1 MLALFQKKIKPLPA
15 HIAVSLIMLAN
26 AAENCAF
33 VVCVT
38 VIAATFCRIVIHD
51 LEKRSADGSEDD
63 VTEDDSGDSGDGED
77 TTM

>member
-1 MLALFQKKIKPLPA
+1 
-15 HIAVSLIMLAN
+15 MLAN
-26 AAENCAF
+26 AFENCAF

-38 VIAATFCRIVIHD
+38 VIAASFCRIVIHD